1 MIALVFFC
9 PKMKERSWIVA
20 RLKAT
25 LDPERFA
32 HSLRVEQVALALAKQ
47 HRVNLNKVSLAALLH
62 DCARRD
68 NRNALLKKAR
78 RLGLEIDSIQTREP
92 KLLHGEL
99 GVRLAQE
106 EFGVRDRDILAAVRN
121 HTTGRPRMSKLEK
134 IIFLADHIEA
144 GRNYPGLRSL
154 RRLAF
159 KDLNRAVFVSASRT
173 LGFLL
178 ENKLPVHPGS
188 VLTRNSYL

>member
-1 MIALVFFC
+1 
-9 PKMKERSWIVA
+9 MKERCWIVA

-32 HSLRVEQVALALAKQ
+32 HSLRVEQVALALARR
-47 HRVNLNKVSLAALLH
+47 HRVSLNKASLAALLH

-68 NRNALLKKAR
+68 SRSGLLKKAR
-78 RLGLEIDSIQTREP
+78 RLGLTIDPVQAQEP

-99 GVRLAQE
+99 GARLARE
-106 EFGVRDRDILAAVRN
+106 EFEVKARDILAAIRH
-121 HTTGRPRMSKLEK
+121 HTTGRPKMSKLEK
-134 IIFLADHIEA
+134 IVFLADHIEE
-144 GRNYPGLRSL
+144 GRDYTGLKNL

-159 KDLNRAVFVSASRT
+159 RDLDGAVVESASRQIAY
-173 LGFLL
+173 LL
-178 ENKLPVHPGS
+178 RKKVPIHPGS